1 MPRSTSKVFQFPLHR
16 DPRCNVGCWVLLLPI
31 AWGFSSLYIGILA
44 ATCIKTALSHSISG
58 FSSLYIGI
66 LAATKNLCDMRDR
79 VARFSSL
86 YIGILAA
93 TLLNKK
99 EVIVLMRFQFPLH
112 RDPRCNQGVLDLVV
126 EDDTFQFPLH
136 RDPRCNRSTRHTM
149 LRQQFVSVPFTS
161 GSSLQRVR
169 IVKWSLP

>member
-112 RDPRCNQGVLDLVV
+112 RDPRCNAGEVPHKSVRFVGFSSLYIGILAATACQSPNLSLVI
-126 EDDTFQFPLH
+126 EFQFPLH
-136 RDPRCNRSTRHTM
+136 RDPRCNYR
-149 LRQQFVSVPFTS
+149 
-161 GSSLQRVR
+161 
-169 IVKWSLP
+169 LPGPCPR